1 MNSVRGA
8 GQKKKKKR
16 CQRQM
21 LRTQT
26 HKPNEA
32 LIGDLL
38 RENCLGYICYCS
50 GLGFDVMKIVL
61 YGTLVISIH

>member
-1 MNSVRGA
+1 M
-8 GQKKKKKR
+8 
-16 CQRQM
+16 
-21 LRTQT
+21 QT

-32 LIGDLL
+32 LIGDLRDLL